1 VVEIQKQ
8 EQRAGAKGREF
19 RSDELAADLWDSLTD
34 AEKEPLMEW
43 LATHTTGG
51 KALAIPEGRASLPD
65 ASDMLDANTVF
76 FRQST
81 GGKALA
87 QSVPLPSRSH
97 AETVFALAQLGL
109 HGSIRLPEA
118 ESAAR
123 ELKQLLNARL
133 AAMADQ
139 ANHLARSRTSDEKR
153 VADAAGLLQH
163 WMIHGKPRTEPK
175 PAELPGEPEE

>member
-1 VVEIQKQ
+1 
-8 EQRAGAKGREF
+8 
-19 RSDELAADLWDSLTD
+19 
-34 AEKEPLMEW
+34 MEW

-153 VADAAGLLQH
+153 VADVAGLLQH